1 MVPVLISR
9 DFLEY
14 FQKFRKYTFDDFQ
27 NSKEI
32 DWESFT
38 FIHQLLFT
46 NKSEWYLNLSFD
58 DIFKFI
64 ESSSDISNEEETI
77 AALIKNY
84 KSNVLKSGSI
94 EYTQVYRQEYSEIN
108 REKLQPYIFLGDV
121 EKSICEEIEN
131 ELGVVIVSIKFE
143 TKY

>member
-58 DIFKFI
+58 DIFRFI